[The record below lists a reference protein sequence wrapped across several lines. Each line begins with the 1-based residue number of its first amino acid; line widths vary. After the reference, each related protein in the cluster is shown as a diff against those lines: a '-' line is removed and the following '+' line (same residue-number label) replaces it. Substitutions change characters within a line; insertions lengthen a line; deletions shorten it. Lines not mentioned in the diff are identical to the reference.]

1 MQLMAIEVEERD
13 RLQSFKAEIETVRG
27 KYLEEIKK
35 LTETAK
41 SSKEQIEAKVSP
53 LSMQMAKIKQQNDA
67 ATQKNAE
74 IEQTNKLLKTQ
85 LT

>member
-1 MQLMAIEVEERD
+1 
-13 RLQSFKAEIETVRG
+13 
-27 KYLEEIKK
+27 
-35 LTETAK
+35 
-41 SSKEQIEAKVSP
+41 
-53 LSMQMAKIKQQNDA
+53 MAKIKQQNDA